1 MQRNIQKRPKKV
13 KRSIAVLTILLGIFL
28 VADFFP
34 AKGEEP
40 EKAIPKQTTK
50 PEWKI
55 GYEWSY
61 KVTHSG
67 QPDKVFETKEKVIRK
82 EKFKN
87 VPCYVVSFSLG
98 GLNKPPYVT
107 GETYYTEDLNKKAGY
122 MIEKESRYLQYECI
136 PELKTFNWPLE
147 VGKKWKVTYKVKQ
160 KIKNRY
166 RKYKVKGVVEI
177 VGIEKIKVPAGEFQA
192 FKIVLKVRQGKKMVV
207 FREWW
212 YSPEL
217 RPIVKKKF
225 YWEGGYIEE
234 HQLSRYKL

>member
-1 MQRNIQKRPKKV
+1 M
-13 KRSIAVLTILLGIFL
+13 KRSIVFLTILLGIFL

-34 AKGEEP
+34 ARGEEP
-40 EKAIPKQTTK
+40 EKAVLVEATK

-67 QPDKVFETKEKVIRK
+67 QPDKVVETKEKVIRK

-98 GLNKPPYVT
+98 ELNKPPYRT
-107 GETYYTEDLNKKAGY
+107 GETYYTENLNKKACY
-122 MIEKESRYLQYECI
+122 MIEKESRYLQYECT

-166 RKYKVKGVVEI
+166 TKFKVKGVVEI

-192 FKIVLKVRQGKKMVV
+192 FKIVLKVHQGKKMVIY
-207 FREWW
+207 REWW

-217 RPIVKKKF
+217 CPIVKKKF
-225 YWEGGYIEE
+225 YWSIYPPFQKSRYIEE
-234 HQLSRYKL
+234 HQLSTYKL